1 MSASRNTCF
10 GLSSAQIPLAAN
22 QGEQTIQC
30 FFPKRFL
37 PAPVAISKSDNGL
50 KIDPKKVSFRSLFQS
65 FYLASALKLDTCCN
79 KYCPSVKKRNAK
91 NERVIDRRTCMNCSL
106 YHSTIAAMKKHKRVS
121 QSKQQ
126 KDYLAEDLYSEESDV
141 GDDVWVTYDELAV
154 ANGQASIFERIN
166 QCFGIYTFLRFCP
179 NM

>member
-22 QGEQTIQC
+22 QGEQTVQC

-37 PAPVAISKSDNGL
+37 PAPAAISKSDNGL

-65 FYLASALKLDTCCN
+65 FYLASALKPGTCCN
-79 KYCPSVKKRNAK
+79 KYCPSVKERNTK

-106 YHSTIAAMKKHKRVS
+106 YHSTIAAMKEHKRVS

-126 KDYLAEDLYSEESDV
+126 KDYLAEDFYSEESDV
-141 GDDVWVTYDELAV
+141 EDDVWVAYDELAV

-166 QCFGIYTFLRFCP
+166 QCFGI
-179 NM
+179 